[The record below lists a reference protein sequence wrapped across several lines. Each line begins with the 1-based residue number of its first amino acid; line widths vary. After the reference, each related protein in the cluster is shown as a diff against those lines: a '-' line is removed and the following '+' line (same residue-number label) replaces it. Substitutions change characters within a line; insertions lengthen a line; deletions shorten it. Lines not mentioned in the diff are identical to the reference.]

1 MSKWNLIIDL
11 ENCTNCNMC
20 VLACQDEH
28 VDNTFPGYAEEMP
41 KHGARWIEIMRKER
55 GQAPMIDVAYLPV
68 MCQHCDD
75 APCIKA
81 AENGAVSKRADGI
94 VIIDP
99 EKAKGQKQL
108 VESCPYN
115 AIWWNEDLQLPQHWI
130 FDAHLL
136 DDGWKQPRAV
146 SVCATEAIAAKKLD
160 DGEMAKL
167 VDAEGLEVLN
177 PEFGTRPRVYYK
189 NLYRYNKCFI
199 GGSVATTKDGT
210 SDCVE
215 GASVKLSQ
223 GSDVIAEATTDVFG
237 DFKFDRLDENS
248 GTYKV
253 EISADGHGSKSL
265 DVELSESVTL
275 GNIFFDQTLPVIN
288 RR

>member
-1 MSKWNLIIDL
+1 MSKWNLIIDI

-55 GQAPMIDVAYLPV
+55 GQAPMIDVAYMPV

-81 AENGAVSKRADGI
+81 AENDAISKRADGI

-108 VESCPYN
+108 VESCPYG

-136 DDGWKQPRAV
+136 DDGWKQPRAA
-146 SVCATEAIAAKKLD
+146 SVCATEAIIAKKVD
-160 DGEMAKL
+160 DAEMVKI
-167 VDAEGLEVLN
+167 VEEEGLEVLH
-177 PEFGTRPRVYYK
+177 PELGTKPRVYYK

-199 GGSVATTKDGT
+199 GGSVATTKDGVD
-210 SDCVE
+210 DCVQD
-215 GASVKLSQ
+215 ARVKLLK
-223 GSDVIAEATTDVFG
+223 GSEIVAEATSDIFG
-237 DFKFDRLDENS
+237 DFKFDKLDEDS
-248 GTYKV
+248 GSYKI
-253 EISADGHGSKSL
+253 EISADGHAAKSVE
-265 DVELSESVTL
+265 VELSESVTL
-275 GNIFFDQTLPVIN
+275 DDIYL
-288 RR
+288 

>member
-1 MSKWNLIIDL
+1 
-11 ENCTNCNMC
+11 
-20 VLACQDEH
+20 
-28 VDNTFPGYAEEMP
+28 
-41 KHGARWIEIMRKER
+41 
-55 GQAPMIDVAYLPV
+55 
-68 MCQHCDD
+68 
-75 APCIKA
+75 
-81 AENGAVSKRADGI
+81 
-94 VIIDP
+94 
-99 EKAKGQKQL
+99 
-108 VESCPYN
+108 
-115 AIWWNEDLQLPQHWI
+115 
-130 FDAHLL
+130 
-136 DDGWKQPRAV
+136 
-146 SVCATEAIAAKKLD
+146 VCATEAIAAKKLD